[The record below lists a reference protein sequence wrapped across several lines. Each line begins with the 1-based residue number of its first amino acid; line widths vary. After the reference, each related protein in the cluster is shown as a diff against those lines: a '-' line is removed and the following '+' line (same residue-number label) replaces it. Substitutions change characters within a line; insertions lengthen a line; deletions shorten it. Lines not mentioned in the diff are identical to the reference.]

1 MQGRKR
7 HIVVDT
13 LGHLIRVRVHAADIG
28 DREAAE
34 ALVAAVMRVCPTLRK
49 LWADQGY
56 TGPLGEWLAEQFGC
70 ALEIVHKLADQHTFV
85 VLPRRWV
92 VERTLA
98 WLGRNRRLSMDYEY
112 WPESTQAWMY
122 LASIRLLPNRLIPA
136 S

>member
-1 MQGRKR
+1 M
-7 HIVVDT
+7 VDT

-34 ALVAAVMRVCPTLRK
+34 ALVAAAMAVCPALKK

-56 TGPLGEWLAEQFGC
+56 TGELGQALQDRFGC
-70 ALEIVHKLADQHTFV
+70 VLEIVKKLADQHTFV

-98 WLGRNRRLSMDYEY
+98 WLSRNRRLSKDYEY
-112 WPESTQAWMY
+112 WPESTEAWMY
-122 LASIRLLPNRLIPA
+122 LASTRLLLNRLAPR